1 MKNKGLLF
9 LLVIAIVALII
20 VLGIYY
26 VINNFPESSTLEE
39 QGIVPPEAT
48 GDIDDLEDAL
58 NKEMLD
64 EDTLID
70 EEDSDADI
78 IESDNS
84 EIDEFGQSVDEEE
97 L

>member
-1 MKNKGLLF
+1 MKNKNWLWLII
-9 LLVIAIVALII
+9 IAIIVLII
-20 VLGIYY
+20 VGIVYY
-26 VINNFPESSTLEE
+26 IINNFPESSTLEE
-39 QGIVPPEAT
+39 QGIFPPEAT
-48 GDIDDLEDAL
+48 GNIGDLEDAL

-64 EDTLID
+64 EDSLID